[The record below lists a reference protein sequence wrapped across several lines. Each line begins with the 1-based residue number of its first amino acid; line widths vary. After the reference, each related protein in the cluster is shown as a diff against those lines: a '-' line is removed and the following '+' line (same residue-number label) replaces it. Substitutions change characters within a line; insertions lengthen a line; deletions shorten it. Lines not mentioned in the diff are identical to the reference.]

1 MWSRQ
6 RASRSTFIC
15 HKKRSPK
22 LIGSTRQRVNQILK
36 DYETNSLLKQQYGFI
51 LLLDQANFEKLLA

>member
-1 MWSRQ
+1 VWFTPEGLKIDLHLPQ
-6 RASRSTFIC
+6 EAF
-15 HKKRSPK
+15 K

>member
-1 MWSRQ
+1 ML
-6 RASRSTFIC
+6 AA
-15 HKKRSPK
+15 K

-51 LLLDQANFEKLLA
+51 LLLDQANLEKLLA